1 MLSYRET
8 CDYLFTKTPQFE
20 KTGASAYKP
29 GLGTSLALDEHL
41 GHPHEKYRTIHVA
54 GTNGKGSTCHTLA
67 AILQKAGYKV
77 GLFTSPHLVDFR
89 ERIKVNGEMCSEK
102 FVVDFVEKH
111 RAFFEPLQPSFF
123 EITTAMALEYFYEK
137 EVDVAVIEVGLGGR
151 LDCTNI
157 ITPDLCIITNISLDH
172 TDLLGDTQGKIAAEK
187 AGIMKKGVPCI
198 IGETSAETLPV
209 FESVAREKGC
219 QIIKAE
225 EFSDHV
231 PQGELTG
238 EYQKANLRTIL
249 CAVEVLNAL
258 PYYTIGSQMVAEGIQ
273 QVCSLTGLR
282 GRWETLDTKPLT
294 ICDVG
299 HNPGAWQYLGPRLK
313 ALGDEKLLH
322 IVIGMC
328 EDKDVCTVL
337 SLMPKDVRYYW
348 TAANSRRAI
357 SPVELKKR
365 AETFGLQGET
375 YGSVAD
381 AYDAAREKAGDEGA
395 IFVGGSCYVV
405 AELLRHRMKKLN
417 INIKK

>member
-29 GLGTSLALDEHL
+29 GLNTSLALDERL

-67 AILQKAGYKV
+67 AILQKAGYRV

-89 ERIKVNGEMCSEK
+89 ERIKVNGEMCSEEY
-102 FVVDFVEKH
+102 VVDFVEKH
-111 RAFFEPLQPSFF
+111 RRFFEPLQPSFF
-123 EITTAMALEYFYEK
+123 EITTAMALEYFAEK
-137 EVDVAVIEVGLGGR
+137 EVDVAVVEVGLGGR

-157 ITPDLCIITNISLDH
+157 ITPDLCVITNISLDH
-172 TDLLGDTQGKIAAEK
+172 TDLLGDTLAKIAVEK
-187 AGIMKKGVPCI
+187 AGIMKKDVPCVV
-198 IGETSAETLPV
+198 GETLPDTLPV
-209 FESVAREKGC
+209 FETVAREKGC
-219 QIIKAE
+219 QLIKAE
-225 EFSDHV
+225 DYKDHV

-258 PYYTIGSQMVAEGIQ
+258 PYYTIGSQTVAEGIQ
-273 QVCSLTGLR
+273 QVCGLTGLR
-282 GRWETLDTKPLT
+282 GRWETLNTKPLT

-299 HNPGAWQYLGPRLK
+299 HNPGAWQHLGLRLK
-313 ALGDEKLLH
+313 ALSKDKRLH

-337 SLMPKDVRYYW
+337 SLMPQDARYYW
-348 TAANSRRAI
+348 TAADSRRAI
-357 SPVELKKR
+357 LPSALKER
-365 AETFGLQGET
+365 AEATGLQGET
-375 YGSVAD
+375 YGSVVE
-381 AYDAAREKAGDEGA
+381 AYDAAREKAEDEDI

-405 AELLRHRMKKLN
+405 AELLKHGNKK
-417 INIKK
+417 

>member
-29 GLGTSLALDEHL
+29 GLSTSLALDERL

-67 AILQKAGYKV
+67 AILQKAGYRV

-89 ERIKVNGEMCSEK
+89 ERIKVNGEMCSEEY
-102 FVVDFVEKH
+102 VVDFVEKH
-111 RAFFEPLQPSFF
+111 RRFFEPLQPSFF
-123 EITTAMALEYFYEK
+123 EITTAMALEYFAEK
-137 EVDVAVIEVGLGGR
+137 EVDVAVVEVGLGGR

-157 ITPDLCIITNISLDH
+157 ITPDLCVITNISLDH
-172 TDLLGDTQGKIAAEK
+172 TDLLGDTLAKIAVEK
-187 AGIMKKGVPCI
+187 AGIMKKDVPCVV
-198 IGETSAETLPV
+198 GETLPETLPV
-209 FESVAREKGC
+209 FETVAREKGC
-219 QIIKAE
+219 QLIKAE
-225 EFSDHV
+225 DYKGHV

-249 CAVEVLNAL
+249 CAVEILNAL
-258 PYYTIGSQMVAEGIQ
+258 PYYTIGSQTVAEGIQ

-282 GRWETLDTKPLT
+282 GRWETLNTKPLT

-299 HNPGAWQYLGPRLK
+299 HNPGAWQHLGPRLK
-313 ALGDEKLLH
+313 ALSKDKRLH

-328 EDKDVCTVL
+328 EDKDVSTVL
-337 SLMPKDVRYYW
+337 SLMPQDARYYW
-348 TAANSRRAI
+348 TAADSRRAI
-357 SPVELKKR
+357 LPSALKER
-365 AETFGLQGET
+365 AEATGLQGET
-375 YGSVAD
+375 YGSVVEG
-381 AYDAAREKAGDEGA
+381 YDAAREKAEDEDI

-405 AELLRHRMKKLN
+405 AELLKHGNKK
-417 INIKK
+417 